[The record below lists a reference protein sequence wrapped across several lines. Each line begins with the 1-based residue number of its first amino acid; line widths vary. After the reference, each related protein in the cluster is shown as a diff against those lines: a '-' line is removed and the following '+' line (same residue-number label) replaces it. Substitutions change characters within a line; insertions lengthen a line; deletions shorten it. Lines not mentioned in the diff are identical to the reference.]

1 MEAQVAQKDT
11 KEEDVFEE
19 GVQPSTTVQTSTKMQ
34 PGAMEIDMSALGA
47 TEVKRCITI
56 MDKTIILDKGICI
69 LDLDRFMWIQMK
81 WKYDKHVER
90 MENWKD
96 INEEEKWASKA
107 RLVTLFFMDLEASM
121 PKIMQEFL
129 NTFVIKGIN
138 IYFGYQD
145 KVYVIN
151 KQLIINVFKVYVEGY
166 VEDSKGQVNKTIAL

>member
-1 MEAQVAQKDT
+1 
-11 KEEDVFEE
+11 
-19 GVQPSTTVQTSTKMQ
+19 
-34 PGAMEIDMSALGA
+34 
-47 TEVKRCITI
+47 
-56 MDKTIILDKGICI
+56 
-69 LDLDRFMWIQMK
+69 MK